1 MRVIA
6 VATMK
11 GGTGK
16 TTTAAALIAGATKK
30 GLNVLGVDFDAQCN
44 LTFIMGGSTD
54 KGSILQGLNIQHTP
68 SGDLAAGD
76 IDIATV
82 SDPDA
87 LKNRLK
93 QVKDYDLIVIDCPP
107 NLGQPLFCAIRA
119 ATEVLIP
126 LQADSLSLQGLYQMC
141 ATIRK
146 ANPQAAFS
154 GVFLTRYNGRRI
166 VSRDMAAAIQEQC
179 QKLRIPYLDT
189 PVRECVAVPES
200 QVMQEDLFKYAPRSN
215 AVEDYLALMKVLK
228 IRK

>member
-16 TTTAAALIAGATKK
+16 TTTAAALIAGATMK
-30 GLNVLGVDFDAQCN
+30 GLKVLGIDFDAQCN
-44 LTFIMGGSTD
+44 LTFIMGGTTEH
-54 KGSILQGLNIQHTP
+54 GSILQGVNIQRTP
-68 SGDLAAGD
+68 AGDLAAGGM
-76 IDIATV
+76 DIATV
-82 SDPDA
+82 EDLNA

-93 QVKDYDLIVIDCPP
+93 IIKGYDLVIIDCPP
-107 NLGQPLFCAIRA
+107 NLGTPLGCAIRA
-119 ATEVLIP
+119 ASEVLIP
-126 LQADSLSLQGLYQMC
+126 LQADSLSLQGLYQMY
-141 ATIRK
+141 AAIRK
-146 ANPQAAFS
+146 ANKDAQIA

-179 QKLRIPYLDT
+179 EQLHIPYLDT
-189 PVRECVAVPES
+189 PIRECVAIPES
-200 QVMQEDLFKYAPRSN
+200 QVMQEDIFKYAPRSN